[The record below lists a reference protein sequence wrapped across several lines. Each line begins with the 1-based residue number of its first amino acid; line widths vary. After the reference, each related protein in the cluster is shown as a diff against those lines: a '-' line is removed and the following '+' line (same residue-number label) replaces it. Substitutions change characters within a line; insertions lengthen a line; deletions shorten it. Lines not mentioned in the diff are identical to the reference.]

1 MTDLTARQ
9 DGRQKILIVDDT
21 PANIQILNEFLQDDY
36 VIFFSTNGEDGI
48 RIAQRE
54 LPDLILLD
62 IMMPKMDGYEVCANL
77 KADPRTR
84 QIPVIFITAR
94 NRLEDE
100 AKGLDFG
107 AIDYIIKPI
116 SPPIVKARIKNHLE
130 LKRHRDT
137 LERLSLELEIKN
149 QELSL
154 LARGDALTGLAN
166 RRHFNECLD
175 VEIKRAIRSGQ
186 TLSLILCDVDF
197 FKNYNDNY
205 GHVAGDKC
213 LQTVGQI
220 LRDNFKRINDLSA
233 RYGGEEFAVI
243 FPDTSTGKAGML
255 AEKIRQEMINQA
267 IHHDFSEAGDVVSLS
282 FGVVEA
288 KPTVERTAEWFI
300 NEADKA
306 LYQAKATGR
315 NRVVTAS
322 FD

>member
-1 MTDLTARQ
+1 MTDLTVRQ

-21 PANIQILNEFLQDDY
+21 PANIQLLNAFLQDDY
-36 VIFFSTNGEDGI
+36 TIFFSTNGQDGI

-77 KADPRTR
+77 KADPRTW